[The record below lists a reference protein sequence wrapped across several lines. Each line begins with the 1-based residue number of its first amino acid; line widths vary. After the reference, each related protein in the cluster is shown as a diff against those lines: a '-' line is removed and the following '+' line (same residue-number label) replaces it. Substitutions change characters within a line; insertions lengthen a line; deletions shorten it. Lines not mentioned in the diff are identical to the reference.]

1 MTMLQIKQLTSTNKN
16 ITCEQ
21 QKQVLGGGA
30 GPHNVKKKS
39 ASAEPLWNGYA
50 DGQYDLGQRDN
61 YIYFKENSGSYEGN
75 TTGSINTE
83 TGFVKR
89 FEYEDGS

>member
-1 MTMLQIKQLTSTNKN
+1 MTMLQIQQLTSTEYNLACN
-16 ITCEQ
+16 EQ
-21 QKQVLGGGA
+21 QQIIGGGA
-30 GPHNVKKKS
+30 GPHNVRKKS
-39 ASAEPLWNGYA
+39 ASAEPLWQGYA
-50 DGQYDLGQRDN
+50 DSEYNLGTTDN

-75 TTGSINTE
+75 TAGSINTE